1 MPCKI
6 DLFDLQLILNTKSNG
21 HVSKRKIRTTGST
34 YKHHHG
40 DACMFLAFC
49 DHQKSGHAHSWRN
62 LHVPRVPKT
71 FRPCG
76 KLPYIWFVCSSVRL
90 PPNGNRR
97 VENKERILTEYL
109 VSHASLETYAFKT
122 LRGTQ
127 ISVHFYLL
135 SHGVII
141 SESKP
146 IPFFRM
152 RRPPLYLFEKQWPR
166 VKNSTP
172 LFIF

>member
-1 MPCKI
+1 M
-6 DLFDLQLILNTKSNG
+6 
-21 HVSKRKIRTTGST
+21 IR
-34 YKHHHG
+34 
-40 DACMFLAFC
+40 L
-49 DHQKSGHAHSWRN
+49 
-62 LHVPRVPKT
+62 
-71 FRPCG
+71 
-76 KLPYIWFVCSSVRL
+76 FVCLRKETGAST
-90 PPNGNRR
+90 
-97 VENKERILTEYL
+97 ERILTEYL

-152 RRPPLYLFEKQWPR
+152 RRPPLYLFEKQ
-166 VKNSTP
+166 
-172 LFIF
+172 